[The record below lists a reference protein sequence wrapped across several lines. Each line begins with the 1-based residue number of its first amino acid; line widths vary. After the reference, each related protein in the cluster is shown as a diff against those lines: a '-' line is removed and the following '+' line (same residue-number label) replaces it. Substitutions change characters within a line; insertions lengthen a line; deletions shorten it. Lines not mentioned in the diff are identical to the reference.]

1 MKLILAIFLP
11 IISGFIGWLTNYLA
25 VKMLFYPREPIY
37 FFGYKIQG
45 VFPKRQA
52 FIADKIAQLVANELL
67 VSKEIFG
74 KIKSQE
80 TLDALHLQVEKKLH
94 NYFDN
99 NFEEKFPLMAK
110 LMPNKFKW
118 KIITEVSEELRQ
130 LTPEIIE
137 SQVNYLE
144 GKLDIEVI
152 VKQKV
157 NQLSIEKLEA
167 VLWDILNE
175 EFKFIEWFG
184 AILGFLIGLIQVLI
198 AYFLL

>member
-1 MKLILAIFLP
+1 MKIVLAIFLP

-25 VKMLFYPREPIY
+25 VKMLFYPREPLNL
-37 FFGYKIQG
+37 FGFKIQG

-67 VSKEIFG
+67 VSKEIFE

-94 NYFDN
+94 FYFDN
-99 NFEEKFPLMAK
+99 NFEEKFPWMAK
-110 LMPNKFKW
+110 LMPSKIKL
-118 KIITEVSEELRQ
+118 KIIKEVSEELR
-130 LTPEIIE
+130 LITPEIIE

-144 GKLDIEVI
+144 GKLNIETI
-152 VKQKV
+152 VREKV
-157 NQLSIEKLEA
+157 NLLSNEKLEA

-184 AILGFLIGLIQVLI
+184 AILGFLIGLLQVLL
-198 AYFLL
+198 AAFLL